1 MASIKQHMLSGVF
14 YTAVAKYSSIIISL
28 IVMAVLARLLHPDDF
43 GVIAV
48 ATVIINF
55 FNIFTNIGFSSAII
69 QNKEL
74 TSRDI
79 NNIYMFTIWLGIFL
93 GILFFLSAW
102 SIASYYNDK
111 RLISICQLLSI
122 SLFFSAIAIVP
133 NTLFYKNKKFKFIAY
148 RTFLIQLI
156 VGIFSII
163 AALSGVG
170 LYTLIIQPILSSI
183 LIFCVSLKKY
193 PQKIQWVIG
202 IKSVKKIWNYS
213 IYQFLFNVVNY
224 FTRNLDKLLIGK
236 YMGMNMLGYYE
247 KSYRLM
253 MLPLQNI
260 TYVITPVMHPI
271 LSDYQND
278 MNKLAYSHEHIT
290 RLLAFIGFPLSLALF
305 FCSEE
310 LVLCI
315 FGNQWLPSIPVFK
328 ILSLTVGIQLVL
340 SSSGPFYQAGNDT
353 RGLLIC
359 GIFSAIVSVSA
370 ILIGIFYF
378 DSLEA
383 TAWCILIAFCLN
395 FIQCYWQ
402 LYHFMFRRNIG
413 FFYHQLIS
421 PITLSFIIGC
431 VLYFTSLLTKQCNL
445 IMSLS
450 LKSILSLLIWGI
462 YIQLTQEYD
471 IISMIKNILSKLKK

>member
-1 MASIKQHMLSGVF
+1 
-14 YTAVAKYSSIIISL
+14 
-28 IVMAVLARLLHPDDF
+28 
-43 GVIAV
+43 
-48 ATVIINF
+48 
-55 FNIFTNIGFSSAII
+55 
-69 QNKEL
+69 
-74 TSRDI
+74 
-79 NNIYMFTIWLGIFL
+79 
-93 GILFFLSAW
+93 
-102 SIASYYNDK
+102 
-111 RLISICQLLSI
+111 
-122 SLFFSAIAIVP
+122 
-133 NTLFYKNKKFKFIAY
+133 
-148 RTFLIQLI
+148 
-156 VGIFSII
+156 
-163 AALSGVG
+163 
-170 LYTLIIQPILSSI
+170 
-183 LIFCVSLKKY
+183 
-193 PQKIQWVIG
+193 
-202 IKSVKKIWNYS
+202 
-213 IYQFLFNVVNY
+213 
-224 FTRNLDKLLIGK
+224 
-236 YMGMNMLGYYE
+236 MNMLGYYE

>member
-1 MASIKQHMLSGVF
+1 MVSIKQQMLSGVF

-79 NNIYMFTIWLGIFL
+79 NNIYMFTIWLGIL
-93 GILFFLSAW
+93 LSILFFLSAW
-102 SIASYYNDK
+102 SIASYYNDE

-156 VGIFSII
+156 IGIFSII

-202 IKSVKKIWNYS
+202 IKSVKKYGIILYIRFYS
-213 IYQFLFNVVNY
+213 
-224 FTRNLDKLLIGK
+224 
-236 YMGMNMLGYYE
+236 M
-247 KSYRLM
+247 
-253 MLPLQNI
+253 
-260 TYVITPVMHPI
+260 
-271 LSDYQND
+271 
-278 MNKLAYSHEHIT
+278 
-290 RLLAFIGFPLSLALF
+290 
-305 FCSEE
+305 
-310 LVLCI
+310 
-315 FGNQWLPSIPVFK
+315 
-328 ILSLTVGIQLVL
+328 
-340 SSSGPFYQAGNDT
+340 
-353 RGLLIC
+353 
-359 GIFSAIVSVSA
+359 
-370 ILIGIFYF
+370 
-378 DSLEA
+378 
-383 TAWCILIAFCLN
+383 
-395 FIQCYWQ
+395 
-402 LYHFMFRRNIG
+402 
-413 FFYHQLIS
+413 
-421 PITLSFIIGC
+421 
-431 VLYFTSLLTKQCNL
+431 
-445 IMSLS
+445 
-450 LKSILSLLIWGI
+450 
-462 YIQLTQEYD
+462 
-471 IISMIKNILSKLKK
+471 